1 MREDFREILRLVRPG
16 SRVLDVGCED
26 GGLLE
31 LLSRERRVDGQGL
44 EISQAGVS
52 ACLAKGLS
60 VVQGDGDRDLDHFP
74 TRAFDYAILS
84 KTLQQM
90 REPRHVLS
98 ELLRIADHAIVS
110 VPNFGHWRMRVS
122 LMTRGRM
129 PETRALPD
137 PWWSTLNIHLCT
149 LRDFTDLCRELDLRV
164 DACAALSGGK
174 PARQMRPDGMFE
186 NWRSETALFLLSR
199 RTEGQPDAAPKDL
212 FGEVQFSEAEG
223 PSPKRRSRARRT
235 LPSTG
240 SISKL
245 PKQFGRMVCD
255 WSSKPGI

>member
-1 MREDFREILRLVRPG
+1 MSSNESNHVREDFREILRLVRPG
-16 SRVLDVGCED
+16 ARVLDVGCED
-26 GGLLE
+26 GELLE

-52 ACLAKGLS
+52 ACLARGLA

-90 REPRHVLS
+90 RQPRHVLS
-98 ELLRIADHAIVS
+98 ELLRIADQAIVS

-137 PWWSTLNIHLCT
+137 PWWDTPNIHLCT

-174 PARQMRPDGMFE
+174 PARQIKPDGPLE
-186 NWRSETALFLLSR
+186 NWRSESALFLLSR
-199 RTEGQPDAAPKDL
+199 RADDQAQAVPQNL
-212 FGEVQFSEAEG
+212 FGEVELPRPEG
-223 PSPKRRSRARRT
+223 VAPKRRKA
-235 LPSTG
+235 
-240 SISKL
+240 KA
-245 PKQFGRMVCD
+245 
-255 WSSKPGI
+255 

>member
-16 SRVLDVGCED
+16 ARVLDVGCED
-26 GGLLE
+26 GELLE

-52 ACLAKGLS
+52 ACLARGLA

-74 TRAFDYAILS
+74 ARAFDYAILS

-90 REPRHVLS
+90 RQPRHVLS
-98 ELLRIADHAIVS
+98 ELLRIADQAIVS

-137 PWWSTLNIHLCT
+137 PWWETPNIHLCT

-164 DACAALSGGK
+164 DACAALSDGR
-174 PARQMRPDGMFE
+174 PARQIQPDGMWE

-199 RTEGQPDAAPKDL
+199 RAEGQGDAVPQNL
-212 FGEVQFSEAEG
+212 FGEVDLPKPEG
-223 PSPKRRSRARRT
+223 VAPKRPKAGRRR
-235 LPSTG
+235 
-240 SISKL
+240 K
-245 PKQFGRMVCD
+245 R
-255 WSSKPGI
+255 

>member
-1 MREDFREILRLVRPG
+1 MTAIREDFREILRLVRPG

-26 GGLLE
+26 GELLE

-52 ACLAKGLS
+52 ACLAKGLA

-74 TRAFDYAILS
+74 TRAFDYAVLS

-98 ELLRIADHAIVS
+98 ELLRIAEQAVVS
-110 VPNFGHWRMRVS
+110 VPNFGHWRVRWS
-122 LMTRGRM
+122 LLSRGRM
-129 PETRALPD
+129 PETRGLPE
-137 PWWSTLNIHLCT
+137 PWYSTPNIHLCT

-174 PARQMRPDGMFE
+174 PARQIQPDGLLE

-199 RTEGQPDAAPKDL
+199 RAEGAPDAVPQNL
-212 FGEVQFSEAEG
+212 FGEVELPKPEG
-223 PSPKRRSRARRT
+223 AAPKRRARA
-235 LPSTG
+235 
-240 SISKL
+240 KA
-245 PKQFGRMVCD
+245 
-255 WSSKPGI
+255 